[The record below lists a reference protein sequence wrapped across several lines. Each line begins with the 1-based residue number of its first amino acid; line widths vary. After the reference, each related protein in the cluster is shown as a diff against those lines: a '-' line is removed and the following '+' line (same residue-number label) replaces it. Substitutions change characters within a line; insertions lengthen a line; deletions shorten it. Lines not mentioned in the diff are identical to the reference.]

1 MSWKALPFFVF
12 VVGTAC
18 LAVGDRLSAQTR
30 ADDTST
36 LKSRIERRF
45 EIFPLK
51 DGALLR
57 PRERQTFGSV
67 EISAGAIAI
76 DGKTVSGS
84 ELRTALGSDADLVLQ
99 LSYLSEADRRAL
111 FDLPA
116 AAQPRVERGTPPAE
130 RVPDERRRRERRG
143 SSDSRDGG
151 DRVRIGGGVTVENDE
166 VIDGNVVAI
175 GGPARVDGVVHGDV
189 VAVGGGITLGPQ
201 AMVDE
206 NVVVVGGPLNRDPGA
221 RVGGQISVIGI
232 GPFRFGR
239 WAPFMGRWGT
249 MVGSAFAFVA
259 TLARLAILCL
269 CSALV
274 VLLGRDYME
283 RVSTRAAAEPV
294 KAGAIGLL
302 AQLLFLPAL
311 VVTIVAFVITIV
323 GIPLLIL
330 IPFALLG
337 LLILAL
343 IGFTGVAYRL
353 GGLLSSRFG
362 WPSDNP
368 YRVTITGVLLLM
380 APVILARV
388 SGLAGGLMFPFTFAL
403 GLIGLAV
410 EYLAWTVGIGA
421 VALNRFG
428 RFQSAPPAPVA

>member
-1 MSWKALPFFVF
+1 MSWKALPFLF
-12 VVGTAC
+12 VVATAC
-18 LAVGDRLSAQTR
+18 VAVGDRVNAQTR
-30 ADDTST
+30 ADDTAT

-45 EIFPLK
+45 EILPLK
-51 DGALLR
+51 EGALLR
-57 PRERQTFGSV
+57 PRERRSFRSV
-67 EISAGAIAI
+67 EVASGAIAV

-99 LSYLSEADRRAL
+99 LSYLNDADRRAL
-111 FDLPA
+111 LGQA
-116 AAQPRVERGTPPAE
+116 ADAQPRVERDTPPAE
-130 RVPDERRRRERRG
+130 RVPDERRSRRERRTSRG
-143 SSDSRDGG
+143 SHDG
-151 DRVRIGGGVTVENDE
+151 DRVRIGGGIDVESDE
-166 VIDGNVVAI
+166 VVDGNVVAI
-175 GGPARVDGVVHGDV
+175 GGPARIDGVVHGDV

-201 AMVDE
+201 ASVDE

-239 WAPFMGRWGT
+239 WAPFMGRWGA

-269 CSALV
+269 CAALV

-311 VVTIVAFVITIV
+311 VITIVAFVITIV

-337 LLILAL
+337 LLVLAL

-353 GGLLSSRFG
+353 GALLSSRFG

-368 YRVTITGVLLLM
+368 YRVTITGVVLLM
-380 APVILARV
+380 APVILARL
-388 SGLAGGLMFPFTFAL
+388 SGLAGGLMFPITFAL

-410 EYLAWTVGIGA
+410 EYVAWTVGIGA
-421 VALNRFG
+421 VALNRFA
-428 RFQSAPPAPVA
+428 RFQSAPPAPIA